1 MDAPVNGPA
10 NEALWARTDAVIPG
24 GGIYLTR
31 SARFAGRD
39 VMPSF
44 IASAEGCRLV
54 DADGR
59 SFLDFNCGN
68 GPNLLGYRH
77 PEVDAAAASQAARV
91 DLAAFFPEV
100 MPAYAERLLEWG
112 DGFHWALF
120 TKNGSDSTNLAMRIM
135 RAARRQ
141 PYVVLFES
149 AYHGFGIEIALAPE
163 TTFDEQ
169 HKYVIR
175 VPWNDAGALLE
186 VADTYGEQVA
196 GIMLNPLD
204 QNPAQP
210 TRGVSPELVD
220 AIARF
225 RERTGALVTV
235 DDVRNGFR
243 LHPRGSHVHMGID
256 PDLLCLGKA
265 QANGY
270 STSTV
275 LGREA
280 LRAAAERINFTATY
294 MFSAVAFRAGM
305 ATIDIYER
313 DGVFDHIVAMGQRL
327 KDGIVRAGREAG
339 HEDTVMSGPAAM
351 PTFLFAED
359 SKAKRARTFAR
370 HAAQRGAIFHPLL
383 NWFVSFAHKEADI
396 DEAIDIARQAF
407 ELTPTDVSLL

>member
-1 MDAPVNGPA
+1 MGAYRRRDSGRRHLPDALGQVRG
-10 NEALWARTDAVIPG
+10 ARRDAELHRV
-24 GGIYLTR
+24 R
-31 SARFAGRD
+31 R
-39 VMPSF
+39 
-44 IASAEGCRLV
+44 GCRLI

-77 PEVDAAAASQAARV
+77 PEVDAAAASQTAKV

-112 DGFHWALF
+112 DGFDWALF

-135 RAARRQ
+135 RTARRQ

-175 VPWNDAGALLE
+175 VPWNDAAALLE

-196 GIMLNPLD
+196 GVMLNPLD

-210 TRGVSPELVD
+210 TRGVSPEIID

-275 LGREA
+275 LDREA

-294 MFSAVAFRAGM
+294 MFSAVAFRVGM

-313 DGVFDHIVAMGQRL
+313 DGVFDHIVTSP
-327 KDGIVRAGREAG
+327 AGR
-339 HEDTVMSGPAAM
+339 S
-351 PTFLFAED
+351 
-359 SKAKRARTFAR
+359 S
-370 HAAQRGAIFHPLL
+370 
-383 NWFVSFAHKEADI
+383 
-396 DEAIDIARQAF
+396 
-407 ELTPTDVSLL
+407 